1 MFAWSHHTRDR
12 CCGCANEQNKGWFKW
27 RVNIHDGRYRLFST
41 KDPTVERIQAS
52 GIHKLL
58 TQDGEVHSVSR
69 TMLARMQSY
78 HYINFVLT
86 GEYCKVEALLAIVV
100 PC

>member
-1 MFAWSHHTRDR
+1 MFAWSHHTCDR
-12 CCGCANEQNKGWFKW
+12 CCGYANEQNKGWFKW
-27 RVNIHDGRYRLFST
+27 TVQIHDGRWWFS
-41 KDPTVERIQAS
+41 KDLTVERSRGS

-69 TMLARMQSY
+69 TMLARMQRY